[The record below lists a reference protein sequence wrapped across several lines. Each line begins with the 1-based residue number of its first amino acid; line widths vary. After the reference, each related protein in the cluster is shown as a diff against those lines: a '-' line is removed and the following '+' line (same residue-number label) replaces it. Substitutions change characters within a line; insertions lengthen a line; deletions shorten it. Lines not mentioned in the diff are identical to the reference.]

1 MIGRYVSWSN
11 NVGRPY
17 CASWKDPGSRAHSQM
32 LSEYRFEIV
41 PGSYGKINRRSVL
54 KVYKLIDKNPR
65 KKELVTSI
73 HSFQHTAYRIKDDL
87 DAIIHYTIVLGCKD
101 VYNNYE
107 TIENKFLSMINEINM
122 GPLPLN
128 EIVNHKF

>member
-1 MIGRYVSWSN
+1 
-11 NVGRPY
+11 
-17 CASWKDPGSRAHSQM
+17 M

>member
-11 NVGRPY
+11 NVGRPHY
-17 CASWKDPGSRAHSQM
+17 ASWSGTHGRAYSQM
-32 LSEYRFEIV
+32 LSQYRFEIV
-41 PGSYGKINRRSVL
+41 PGIYGKINRRSVL

-65 KKELVTSI
+65 KKELITSI
-73 HSFQHTAYRIKDDL
+73 HRFEHTAYRIKDDI
-87 DAIIHYTIVLGCKD
+87 DAIIHYITMLGCKD
-101 VYNNYE
+101 AYDNYE

-128 EIVNHKF
+128 EIVNHKY